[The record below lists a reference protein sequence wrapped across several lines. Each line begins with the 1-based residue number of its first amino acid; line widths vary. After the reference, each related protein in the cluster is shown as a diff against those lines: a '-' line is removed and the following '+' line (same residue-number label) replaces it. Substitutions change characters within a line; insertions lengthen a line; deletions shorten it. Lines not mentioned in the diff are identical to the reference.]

1 MRAHF
6 LWQIAFAY
14 HFSGRHQV
22 SMFSS
27 NKPSCCSVNLRR
39 LYLNELILIASFN
52 KPPVPAKVW
61 EIGQAF

>member
-22 SMFSS
+22 SVFSS

-39 LYLNELILIASFN
+39 LYLNELILIAN
-52 KPPVPAKVW
+52 LYQPPVHSKV
-61 EIGQAF
+61 